1 MKKIRRLAAAV
12 LILCTVLTL
21 AQPTMAALPSES
33 EEIMPMMEYIIN
45 ASCSLDI
52 ENGKLFSSSSAYG
65 SPNEVDRVELV
76 AVLQKKGLLIWSEVE
91 TFKATWFNSNYACL
105 ERTADFES
113 GKMYRVK
120 LTVTVW
126 SGDNTE
132 STTMYSN
139 TVTAS

>member
-1 MKKIRRLAAAV
+1 MKYTKRLVVAV
-12 LILCTVLTL
+12 LLLCTMLTL
-21 AQPTMAALPSES
+21 VQPAVAALPSET
-33 EEIMPMMEYIIN
+33 EEIMPMMEYIID
-45 ASCSLDI
+45 ASCGLRVD
-52 ENGKLFSSSSAYG
+52 EGKLWTSCSAYG

-91 TFKATWFNSNYACL
+91 TYKATWFNCNYASL
-105 ERTADFES
+105 ERSADFES

-126 SGDNTE
+126 SGENTE

>member
-33 EEIMPMMEYIIN
+33 EEIMPMMEYIIS
-45 ASCSLDI
+45 ACCSLDI
-52 ENGKLFSSSSAYG
+52 DNGKLFTSCSAYG
-65 SPNEVDRVELV
+65 SPNEVDRVGLV
-76 AVLQKKGLLIWSEVE
+76 AVLQKKGLLVWSEVD
-91 TFKATWFNSNYACL
+91 TYKATWFNCNYASL